1 MAENT
6 CKALTIS
13 KIKRYRENV
22 VKTFSPK
29 LVLNTFIASMRDES
43 FPTEDAALSIVASFI
58 LDGDAYEEFLAKS
71 LDDKKAFFAGTDAL
85 TKDIVGSA
93 PGFNTYQAILDT
105 LQGIESKS
113 ANIVITTE
121 KGAGLKQDKTTT
133 KDDGTTIEL
142 ADTLGEEVVIQKPL
156 TGFLALKSKRVQ
168 GTFLL
173 SSDSVDYWVPFFES
187 YFPAQIGLA
196 MEFKEL
202 VTDRINDAL
211 VDISTTGKGFTE
223 NVDASLTRLK
233 KLVKRNL

>member
-133 KDDGTTIEL
+133 TKDDGTTIEL

-173 SSDSVDYWVPFFES
+173 SSDFGDCGFRFFQCCCPSE
-187 YFPAQIGLA
+187 FRLA
-196 MEFKEL
+196 M
-202 VTDRINDAL
+202 
-211 VDISTTGKGFTE
+211 
-223 NVDASLTRLK
+223 
-233 KLVKRNL
+233 